1 MIRRRQ
7 RRDDGGLDDGAD
19 GAWPYDGARI
29 ELPVEVVVVAWG
41 VEEEYRRGN
50 GALV

>member
-1 MIRRRQ
+1 MTWQRQ
-7 RRDDGGLDDGAD
+7 RRDDGGLDDGAN
-19 GAWPYDGARI
+19 GAWPYDGARM